1 MFLGAIFIS
10 MAIIPVMIRLAP
22 ALDMVDRPDPRKVH
36 ALPVAR
42 VGGIGIVIGSLVSI
56 ALWVPVDHTIAA
68 YLFGSAVLL
77 LFGAWDD
84 CRELGH
90 YVKFIGQF
98 IAAISVVY
106 WGDVW
111 VSAFQFLST
120 ELPESVGKPFTVF
133 AIVGMVNAINHSDGL
148 DGLAAGESLLS
159 LGCIAYLAYRAEGFV
174 LTAMAVAVLGGLFG
188 FLRFNTHPAQVFMGD
203 SGSQFLGF
211 TLGVLAVLLT
221 QQVNRGLS
229 MALPALI
236 LGLPIIDILAV
247 FAQRVYHRMNWFR
260 ATKNH
265 IHHRLL
271 QLGFHHYQAVVI
283 IYSIQ
288 AFFVAGALLL
298 RYESDALV
306 ASVYLGVCT
315 LIFTLLTTAEHSGW
329 KVGHHAV
336 RRVTR
341 IVDALKTHQFFV
353 RGPMLVV
360 AVAVPVYFVLS
371 ALSIEEVPRD
381 FALAATAFGAV
392 LVFGLI
398 WRRLTLSRYLIRLAV
413 YGMATVLTYLVVSSS
428 QGSSAFVTLEI
439 VFFVGLA
446 AAIAIA
452 VRYGRDIEFRTTTT
466 DYLIIFLVTAT
477 ALLQPQT
484 LQKYGLGLVVMEV
497 VILLYG
503 SELIVNLRDRRQS
516 ALLFVSVLSAS
527 IVLISKGLVMV

>member
-1 MFLGAIFIS
+1 MFLAAIFIS
-10 MAIIPVMIRLAP
+10 MAIIPLMIRLAP
-22 ALDMVDRPDPRKVH
+22 ALGMVDRPDPRKVH
-36 ALPVAR
+36 ARPVAR
-42 VGGIGIVIGSLVSI
+42 VGGVGIVIGSLISI
-56 ALWVPVDHTIAA
+56 ALWVPIDDTIAA
-68 YLFGSAVLL
+68 YLLGSLVLL

-84 CRELGH
+84 SRELGH

-98 IAAISVVY
+98 IAAVAVVY

-111 VSAFQFLST
+111 VSAFPFVQT

-133 AIVGMVNAINHSDGL
+133 AIVGMINAINHSDGL
-148 DGLAAGESLLS
+148 DGLAGGESLLS

-174 LTAMAVAVLGGLFG
+174 VAAIAVVVLGGLFG

-211 TLGVLAVLLT
+211 TLGVLTVLLT
-221 QQVNRGLS
+221 QQVNRSLS

-247 FAQRVYHRMNWFR
+247 FAQRVYYGMNWFR

-271 QLGFHHYQAVVI
+271 QLGFQHYQAVLI

-288 AFFVAGALLL
+288 AFFVASALLL

-306 ASVYLGVCT
+306 ACLYLGVCA
-315 LIFTLLTTAEHSGW
+315 LVFALLTSAERSSW
-329 KVGHHAV
+329 KVGQHAS
-336 RRVTR
+336 RRLTH
-341 IVDALKTHQFFV
+341 IVDTLKTHQFFV

-360 AVAVPVYFVLS
+360 VVAIPIYFVLG
-371 ALSIEEVPRD
+371 ALSIEEVPAD
-381 FALAATAFGAV
+381 LALVASAFGAA
-392 LVFGLI
+392 LLLGLI
-398 WRRLTLSRYLIRLAV
+398 WRRLVLSGYLIRLAV
-413 YGMATVLTYLVVSSS
+413 YGMATVLAYLVETTS
-428 QGSSAFVTLEI
+428 QSSAALATVEI
-439 VFFVGLA
+439 VFFAGLA

-452 VRYGRDIEFRTTTT
+452 VRYGRDIEFKTTTT

-484 LQKYGLGLVVMEV
+484 LQRYGLGLIVIEV

-503 SELIVNLRDRRQS
+503 SELIVNLRDRRRS
-516 ALLFVSVLSAS
+516 GLLFVSVLSAS
-527 IVLISKGLVMV
+527 IVLVSKGLVML